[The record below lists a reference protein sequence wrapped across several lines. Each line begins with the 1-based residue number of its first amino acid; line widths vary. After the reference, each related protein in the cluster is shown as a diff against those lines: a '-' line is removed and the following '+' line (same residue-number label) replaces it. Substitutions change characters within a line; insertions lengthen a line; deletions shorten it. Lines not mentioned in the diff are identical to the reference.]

1 MKGGV
6 VITEKVAA
14 KVIGKVDKI
23 VLKDASLLKNSDGIY
38 EININATPIE
48 GQKRLNTVDTMGN
61 GKLNPAEAA
70 AAARMET
77 VLGSMERLPDS
88 VAGQKSADFVITS
101 GPQAGKTVDLMYTTK
116 NLSQKEIDGLN
127 KFYEKNMTTSPIEGE
142 IPAGQQQ
149 ILDHLGKADIVPV
162 DFSVLTPGNQ
172 KVFLDFV
179 KKLPESQQSKI
190 IIMR

>member
-1 MKGGV
+1 MFFYLRDTSQTANRKPQTANRKPQTANRKPLIGVGSGGIGLSVSASGNSAWLKGKSV
-6 VITEKVAA
+6 SIRSIQWVMVNLILQRQQPQRV
-14 KVIGKVDKI
+14 
-23 VLKDASLLKNSDGIY
+23 
-38 EININATPIE
+38 
-48 GQKRLNTVDTMGN
+48 
-61 GKLNPAEAA
+61 
-70 AAARMET
+70 
-77 VLGSMERLPDS
+77 ERLPDS

-127 KFYEKNMTTSPIEGE
+127 KFYEKNMTTSPIEGK

-149 ILDHLGKADIVPV
+149 ILDHLGKADIIPV

-179 KKLPESQQSKI
+179 KNYLSRSNQKSLL
-190 IIMR
+190 